1 MKISKVAPFI
11 SMFCFLLPCASSG
24 QKVLLFDEES
34 GIQWS
39 DKKSDKGKKF
49 EIPEIKHRKKV
60 IIVEEA
66 PVRLP
71 DHVKT
76 TPLTAEI
83 LRETGIKFYF
93 NGDYT
98 EAQKY
103 FDRAWSIKND
113 PIDRFWQG
121 AVFRK
126 LDQIDEMKILFSE
139 ILSKHP
145 NSEVADD
152 ALFYLA
158 VDDQTRGDYEA
169 ALLKYREVV
178 EKYPDGTSMVGKFFF
193 REEARKQLRAIQADL
208 SSRLALL
215 GIVDAPIGELLR
227 QFQKKKELPVNG
239 RADSLT
245 VNTLILL
252 SDEKEKNIR
261 LGIAEKHGAGSTRRM
276 YLSAVILLFLTNAFW
291 SIRTAKAA
299 SEEINRVELLSKGV
313 R

>member
-1 MKISKVAPFI
+1 
-11 SMFCFLLPCASSG
+11 
-24 QKVLLFDEES
+24 
-34 GIQWS
+34 
-39 DKKSDKGKKF
+39 
-49 EIPEIKHRKKV
+49 
-60 IIVEEA
+60 
-66 PVRLP
+66 
-71 DHVKT
+71 
-76 TPLTAEI
+76 
-83 LRETGIKFYF
+83 
-93 NGDYT
+93 
-98 EAQKY
+98 
-103 FDRAWSIKND
+103 
-113 PIDRFWQG
+113 
-121 AVFRK
+121 
-126 LDQIDEMKILFSE
+126 MKILFSE